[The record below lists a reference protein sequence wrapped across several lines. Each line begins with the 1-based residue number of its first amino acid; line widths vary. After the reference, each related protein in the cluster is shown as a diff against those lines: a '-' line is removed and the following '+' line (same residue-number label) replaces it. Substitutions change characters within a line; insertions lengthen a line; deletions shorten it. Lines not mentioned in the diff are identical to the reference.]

1 MTTLIKST
9 ATDVYRELFADA
21 APDSEV
27 FAAGLDNELA
37 AGLVDALAASD
48 DPPTVHLLM
57 ADSILKWF
65 RRDFHLASTTAEL
78 VAAGELELRVTDDVV
93 ANAVITTEQA
103 VVSLMRAEDQV
114 AGLGTNDEAFVASMR
129 EQCEEAWATAD
140 TTNLRTPPRTRVY
153 ETLAGTF
160 GSDVEADYRAMLD
173 AVGTTRSSG
182 SVSVGTADDNL
193 DEITLVLLAGAKR
206 KVQLFELS
214 TWGED
219 VGLASRATFSRVKT
233 ALEDHGIIETEKI
246 PIDVGRPR
254 QRLVLANSL
263 RGYEASDLPAAVR
276 DELQAAPA

>member
-1 MTTLIKST
+1 MVTFIEPTT
-9 ATDVYRELFADA
+9 ADVCRELFADA

-37 AGLVDALAASD
+37 AGLVDGLAASD

-57 ADSILKWF
+57 ADNVLKWF

-78 VAAGELELRVTDDVV
+78 VAAGELAIRVADDVV
-93 ANAVITTEQA
+93 ANAIITTDQS
-103 VVSLMRAEDQV
+103 VVSLVRAEDQV
-114 AGLGTNDEAFVASMR
+114 VGLGTDDETFVASMR
-129 EQCEEAWATAD
+129 EHCEEAWAAAATA
-140 TTNLRTPPRTRVY
+140 NLRTPPRTRVY
-153 ETLAGTF
+153 ETLAGAL

-173 AVGTTRSSG
+173 AVGTTRSSRSI
-182 SVSVGTADDNL
+182 SVEIGDDNL
-193 DEITLVLLAGAKR
+193 SEVALAILAGAKR
-206 KVQLFELS
+206 EVQLFELS

-233 ALEDHGIIETEKI
+233 ALEDRGAIETEEI

-254 QRLVLANSL
+254 QRLVLANGL
-263 RGYEASDLPAAVR
+263 RDYEATDLPAAVR

>member
-1 MTTLIKST
+1 MVTLIEST
-9 ATDVYRELFADA
+9 TTDVCREIFADA

-27 FAAGLDNELA
+27 FAAGLDSEPA
-37 AGLVDALAASD
+37 AELVDALATSD
-48 DPPTVHLLM
+48 DPPTVRLLM
-57 ADSILKWF
+57 TDSVLKWF

-93 ANAVITTEQA
+93 ANAIITTEQA
-103 VVSLMRAEDQV
+103 VVSLVRAENQV
-114 AGLGTNDEAFVASMR
+114 AGLGTDDETFVASMR
-129 EQCEEAWATAD
+129 EHYEEAWTAGATAD
-140 TTNLRTPPRTRVY
+140 LRTPPRTRVY
-153 ETLAGTF
+153 ETLAGAL
-160 GSDVEADYRAMLD
+160 GSDIEADYRAMLD

-182 SVSVGTADDNL
+182 SVSVDRGDETL
-193 DEITLVLLAGAKR
+193 DEVALVLLAGAKR
-206 KVQLFELS
+206 EVQLFELS

-233 ALEDHGIIETEKI
+233 ALEDRGIIETEKI

-263 RGYEASDLPAAVR
+263 RGYEAADLPAAVR

>member
-1 MTTLIKST
+1 MVTLIEST
-9 ATDVYRELFADA
+9 TTDVCRELFADA

-37 AGLVDALAASD
+37 AGLVDGLAASD
-48 DPPTVHLLM
+48 DPPTVRLLM
-57 ADSILKWF
+57 ADSVLKWF

-78 VAAGELELRVTDDVV
+78 VAAGELAIRVADEVV

-103 VVSLMRAEDQV
+103 VVSLVRAENQV
-114 AGLGTNDEAFVASMR
+114 AGLGTDDETFVASMR
-129 EQCEEAWATAD
+129 DNCEEAWATAATAD
-140 TTNLRTPPRTRVY
+140 LRTPPRTRVY
-153 ETLAGTF
+153 ETLAGAL

-173 AVGTTRSSG
+173 AVGTTRSSR
-182 SVSVGTADDNL
+182 SVPVDTGDNSL
-193 DEITLVLLAGAKR
+193 GEVAFAILAGAKR
-206 KVQLFELS
+206 EVQLFELA

-233 ALEDHGIIETEKI
+233 ALEDRGVVETEKI

-263 RGYEASDLPAAVR
+263 RGYEANDLPAAVR
-276 DELQAAPA
+276 DELQATPA

>member
-1 MTTLIKST
+1 MVTLIEST
-9 ATDVYRELFADA
+9 TTDVCRELFADA
-21 APDSEV
+21 APNSEV

-37 AGLVDALAASD
+37 AGVVDALATSD
-48 DPPTVHLLM
+48 DPPTVRLLM
-57 ADSILKWF
+57 ADSVLKWF

-78 VAAGELELRVTDDVV
+78 VAAGELTVRVADDVV
-93 ANAVITTEQA
+93 ANAVIATDQS
-103 VVSLMRAEDQV
+103 VVSLVRAEDQV
-114 AGLGTNDEAFVASMR
+114 AGLGTDDEAFVASMR
-129 EQCEEAWATAD
+129 EHCDEAWAAAATA
-140 TTNLRTPPRTRVY
+140 NLRTPPRTRVY
-153 ETLAGTF
+153 ETLADAL

-182 SVSVGTADDNL
+182 SSPVDTGDESL
-193 DEITLVLLAGAKR
+193 DEVALAILAGAKQG
-206 KVQLFELS
+206 VQLFELS

-233 ALEDHGIIETEKI
+233 ALEDRGIIEIEKI

-263 RGYEASDLPAAVR
+263 RGYEADDLPAAVR

>member
-1 MTTLIKST
+1 MVTLIKST
-9 ATDVYRELFADA
+9 ATDVCGEIFADA
-21 APDSEV
+21 APDSGV

-37 AGLVDALAASD
+37 AELVDALAASD
-48 DPPTVHLLM
+48 DPPTVRLLM
-57 ADSILKWF
+57 AESVLKWF

-78 VAAGELELRVTDDVV
+78 IAAGELAIRVADEVV

-103 VVSLMRAEDQV
+103 VVSLVRAEEQV

-129 EQCEEAWATAD
+129 GDCDEAWAAATTAD
-140 TTNLRTPPRTRVY
+140 LRTPPRTRVY
-153 ETLAGTF
+153 ETLAGAL

-173 AVGTTRSSG
+173 AVGTTRSSR
-182 SVSVGTADDNL
+182 SVSVDMGDDSL
-193 DEITLVLLAGAKR
+193 GEVALVLLAGAKR
-206 KVQLFELS
+206 EVQLFELS

-233 ALEDHGIIETEKI
+233 ALEDRGIIETEKI

-254 QRLVLANSL
+254 QRLVLADSL
-263 RGYEASDLPAAVR
+263 RGYEAADLPAAVR